1 VAGQQDDARMC
12 LALALTAAKLG
23 AATANYTEVTGLVKT
38 ADGHVAGAKVQDRLT
53 GIIVS
58 QCVLNTISLICHFH
72 LFFIL
77 ACMTAGFVY
86 VHVIDRRTSTLSVVT
101 PSSLTAPDL

>member
-1 VAGQQDDARMC
+1 MC

-53 GIIVS
+53 GITVS
-58 QCVLNTISLICHFH
+58 QSLLNTISLICHFH

-77 ACMTAGFVY
+77 ACMTAGRWARYRPTYEYVVCCDSILLNSTRFVS
-86 VHVIDRRTSTLSVVT
+86 IK
-101 PSSLTAPDL
+101 